1 MCSLLRHQ
9 FLQDEADRVAP
20 GSTPVRRRRNA
31 SSQTQ
36 SQRRREAGE
45 ALTVEEYAR
54 ELVSGELAQ
63 RLFAIT
69 EKIHKK
75 MPEQLGDGADLS
87 HNAFPALPGSHLRL
101 TNPALEFVKAL
112 HKASY
117 ELRTSSLNQEILTQV
132 FTSIGALIRRRHPG
146 GGQQVKKEPAQV
158 DRRGGV

>member
-1 MCSLLRHQ
+1 MYSCGAPQ
-9 FLQDEADRVAP
+9 FLRDEAERVAP

-36 SQRRREAGE
+36 SQRRREGGDV
-45 ALTVEEYAR
+45 LTVEEYAR

-75 MPEQLGDGADLS
+75 MPEQMGDLS
-87 HNAFPALPGSHLRL
+87 HSAFPALPGSHLRL

-112 HKASY
+112 HKASN
-117 ELRTSSLNQEILTQV
+117 EFSTCPRL
-132 FTSIGALIRRRHPG
+132 F
-146 GGQQVKKEPAQV
+146 
-158 DRRGGV
+158 

>member
-1 MCSLLRHQ
+1 MYSCGAPQ
-9 FLQDEADRVAP
+9 FLRDEAERVAP

-36 SQRRREAGE
+36 SQRRTEGGDV
-45 ALTVEEYAR
+45 LTVEEYAR

-75 MPEQLGDGADLS
+75 MPEQLGDDAGLS
-87 HNAFPALPGSHLRL
+87 HSVFPALPGSHLRL

-117 ELRTSSLNQEILTQV
+117 EFSAS
-132 FTSIGALIRRRHPG
+132 F
-146 GGQQVKKEPAQV
+146 
-158 DRRGGV
+158 

>member
-1 MCSLLRHQ
+1 MYSLRHLQ

-20 GSTPVRRRRNA
+20 GSTPVRRKRNA

-36 SQRRREAGE
+36 SQRRREGGGGGE
-45 ALTVEEYAR
+45 VLTVEEYAR

-75 MPEQLGDGADLS
+75 MPEQLGDDAGLS
-87 HNAFPALPGSHLRL
+87 HSVFPALPGSHLRL

-117 ELRTSSLNQEILTQV
+117 EFSAS
-132 FTSIGALIRRRHPG
+132 F
-146 GGQQVKKEPAQV
+146 
-158 DRRGGV
+158 

>member
-1 MCSLLRHQ
+1 MYSLRHLQ

-20 GSTPVRRRRNA
+20 GSTPVRRKRNA

-36 SQRRREAGE
+36 SQRRREGGDV
-45 ALTVEEYAR
+45 LTVEEYAR

-75 MPEQLGDGADLS
+75 MPEQLGDDAGLS
-87 HNAFPALPGSHLRL
+87 HSVFPALPGSHLRL

-117 ELRTSSLNQEILTQV
+117 EFSAS
-132 FTSIGALIRRRHPG
+132 F
-146 GGQQVKKEPAQV
+146 
-158 DRRGGV
+158 

>member
-1 MCSLLRHQ
+1 MYSMCIFLQ
-9 FLQDEADRVAP
+9 FLQDEAERVVP

-31 SSQTQ
+31 SQTQ
-36 SQRRREAGE
+36 SQRRKEGGGE
-45 ALTVEEYAR
+45 AAGGAPSVEEYAR

-75 MPEQLGDGADLS
+75 MPEQTAGGLS
-87 HNAFPALPGSHLRL
+87 HSAFPALPGSHLRL

-117 ELRTSSLNQEILTQV
+117 GL
-132 FTSIGALIRRRHPG
+132 FAL
-146 GGQQVKKEPAQV
+146 EP
-158 DRRGGV
+158 